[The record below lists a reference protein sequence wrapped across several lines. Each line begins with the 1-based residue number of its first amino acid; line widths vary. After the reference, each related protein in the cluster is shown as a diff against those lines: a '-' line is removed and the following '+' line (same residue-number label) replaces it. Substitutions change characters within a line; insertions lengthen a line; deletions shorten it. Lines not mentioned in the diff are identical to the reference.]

1 MKILFI
7 HGLASSG
14 AYKMASTLRI
24 LFKEAEVIA
33 PDVPIEPHEAL
44 SLLQGIC
51 KDEQPDLIVG
61 HSLGGYW
68 AQKLRGYRKVLV
80 NPELH
85 VSRFLRPRI
94 GMMDYLSPRLDG
106 ATSFEIT
113 EQHCDD
119 YEEIERTELD
129 GLTQEE
135 ISLTTGVFADKDEL
149 VDSSEEFER
158 FYPGRGRH
166 YPGGHFPNFNQ
177 VKEFIYPVL
186 VQELEQS

>member
-113 EQHCDD
+113 EQHCND
-119 YEEIERTELD
+119 YEEIERAELD

-149 VDSSEEFER
+149 VDSSAEFER

-186 VQELEQS
+186 AQELEQS

>member
-113 EQHCDD
+113 EQHCND

-149 VDSSEEFER
+149 VDSSAEFER
-158 FYPGRGRH
+158 FYPGRGHH

-186 VQELEQS
+186 AQELEQS

>member
-14 AYKMASTLRI
+14 AYRMASTLRI

-33 PDVPIEPHEAL
+33 PDVPIEPDRAL
-44 SLLQGIC
+44 ELLQGIC
-51 KDEQPDLIVG
+51 RDESPDLIVG

-68 AQKLRGYRKVLV
+68 GQKLRGYRKVLV

-94 GMMDYLSPRLDG
+94 GTMDYLSPRRDG
-106 ATSFEIT
+106 ATSFQIT
-113 EQHCDD
+113 ERICNE
-119 YEEIERTELD
+119 YEELEKREFD
-129 GLTQEE
+129 GLSPEE
-135 ISLTTGVFADKDEL
+135 KALTTGVFADGDEL
-149 VDSSEEFER
+149 VNCREEFESI
-158 FYPGRGRH
+158 YPGRAFG

-177 VKEFIYPVL
+177 IKEHIFPIMEKAI
-186 VQELEQS
+186 Q